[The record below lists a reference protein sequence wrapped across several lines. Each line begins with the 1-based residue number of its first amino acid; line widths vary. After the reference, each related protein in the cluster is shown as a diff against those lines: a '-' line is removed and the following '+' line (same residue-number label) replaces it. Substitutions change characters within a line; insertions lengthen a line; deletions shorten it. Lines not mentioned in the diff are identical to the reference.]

1 MLGILFCGFFLTQIF
16 SDVMRK
22 KNSNAF
28 SVSGITGSLFYV
40 FETSLF
46 ALFYFWALN
55 GFKLSFNNHVLVYG
69 MIYGIVVILTLV
81 LSIFVYRYATFSFVT
96 FVSGSV
102 SLMLSLLVGNL
113 LFNEVISPD
122 KILRIAL
129 MLVATFVIFLGNKN
143 KDNKKSSS
151 EEHQANI
158 VKRNFVIACV
168 IIVLNSIL
176 AAVATAI
183 LKFYAGDPNVTDQNS
198 FFFATNV
205 FSALFVLPILPFTMK
220 KNKVKMSELFRM
232 VKSKKTVYSA
242 VTTINSNIRSIIQI
256 LILGMMDVSIFSPIS
271 SALGFVA
278 VAIATPIIG
287 EKLNKYTV
295 ISTIIAIVSVFLP
308 FFLF

>member
-151 EEHQANI
+151 EEHQTNI

-198 FFFATNV
+198 FFFATNI
-205 FSALFVLPILPFTMK
+205 FSALLVLPILPFTMK

-295 ISTIIAIVSVFLP
+295 IATIIAIVSVFLP

>member
-22 KNSNAF
+22 KNSNVF

-158 VKRNFVIACV
+158 AKSNFVIACV

-198 FFFATNV
+198 FFFATNI

-295 ISTIIAIVSVFLP
+295 IATIIAIVSVFLP

>member
-22 KNSNAF
+22 KNSNVF

-96 FVSGSV
+96 FVSGSI

-158 VKRNFVIACV
+158 AKSNFVIACV

-198 FFFATNV
+198 FFFATNI

-295 ISTIIAIVSVFLP
+295 IATIIAIVSVFLP

>member
-151 EEHQANI
+151 EEHQTNI

-198 FFFATNV
+198 FFFATNI

-295 ISTIIAIVSVFLP
+295 IATIIAIVSVFLP